1 MLYELSYDQ
10 VQVAEQG
17 GTQVLTLTKGSTVTK
32 IPVYDLPGILAAKG
46 VPSAKFP
53 LTRGKLPSFS
63 DVSPRGLVRPSGWTS
78 PTMLGLT
85 SGVGKNRYAPN
96 QTLTVAEALKLAAT
110 IESRYQGDDFHLS
123 TEGGPY
129 WYVPAVDYCL
139 ASGMIQKGD
148 FTERDYGRAVT
159 RREAA
164 ELFAATSLA
173 KAMPE
178 LNSLARVKASVPD
191 IRSGDEGAEAI
202 YSLYAKGILSGVDS
216 RLTFQP
222 EGTFTRA
229 EAAAIVSRMARTEQ
243 RLLLWS

>member
-1 MLYELSYDQ
+1 MTCPASWR
-10 VQVAEQG
+10 
-17 GTQVLTLTKGSTVTK
+17 
-32 IPVYDLPGILAAKG
+32 AKG

-63 DVSPRGLVRPSGWTS
+63 VVSPRDWFALWVDIAYNV
-78 PTMLGLT
+78 GLT

-178 LNSLARVKASVPD
+178 LNSRPGEGVGARHP
-191 IRSGDEGAEAI
+191 
-202 YSLYAKGILSGVDS
+202 
-216 RLTFQP
+216 Q
-222 EGTFTRA
+222 
-229 EAAAIVSRMARTEQ
+229 Q
-243 RLLLWS
+243 R

>member
-46 VPSAKFP
+46 VPSAQFP

-63 DVSPRGLVRPSGWTS
+63 DVSPRDWFALWVDIAYNV
-78 PTMLGLT
+78 GLT

-139 ASGMIQKGD
+139 ASGMIQRGTLPSGITD
-148 FTERDYGRAVT
+148 GLSPGGR
-159 RREAA
+159 RRS
-164 ELFAATSLA
+164 SL
-173 KAMPE
+173 PPPVWPRPCR
-178 LNSLARVKASVPD
+178 NS
-191 IRSGDEGAEAI
+191 
-202 YSLYAKGILSGVDS
+202 
-216 RLTFQP
+216 T
-222 EGTFTRA
+222 
-229 EAAAIVSRMARTEQ
+229 
-243 RLLLWS
+243 LWPG